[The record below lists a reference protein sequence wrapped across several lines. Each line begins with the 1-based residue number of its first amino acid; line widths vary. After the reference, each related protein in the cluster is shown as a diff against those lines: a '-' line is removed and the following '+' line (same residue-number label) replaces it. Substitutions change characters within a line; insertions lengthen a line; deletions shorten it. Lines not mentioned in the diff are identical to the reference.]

1 MVVDVWPISYMAFP
15 IAQSISVEGIVNSY
29 GDGQEQR
36 INTGLPRT
44 RADGQGGVSRYV
56 GVRQFTVKV
65 SRLQYLSNPVSSNR
79 QLNNSAKELWKFF
92 LEQFYDARNERPVW
106 KSFYWYNPVE
116 NDQVSTWTG
125 DTSSNGRNSRNEVVR
140 NTTGR
145 YRVRFASQELT
156 LNQLNY
162 CIFDIGLDLLEVVE

>member
-1 MVVDVWPISYMAFP
+1 MVDIWPISYMAFP
-15 IAQSISVEGIVNSY
+15 IGQSIAVEGVVNSY

-44 RADGQGGVSRYV
+44 RADGQGGIGRYI
-56 GVRQFTVKV
+56 GVRSFTVKV
-65 SRLQYLSNPVSSNR
+65 SRLQYLSNPVSTNAY
-79 QLNNSAKELWKFF
+79 LNNSAKELWKFF
-92 LEQFYDARNERPVW
+92 LKQFYDSVNNRPVW

-116 NDQVSTWTG
+116 NDNVDTWTG
-125 DTSSNGRNSRNEVVR
+125 DDASNGRNSRNEIVL

-145 YRVRFASQELT
+145 YRVRFAGQEMT

-162 CIFDIGLDLLEVVE
+162 CIFDIGLELLEVVE